1 MKRWRK
7 ILSGVVILV
16 VAGVVTGIVIIKS
29 LDFNEYRGLIAE
41 QVKSATGRNLTI
53 S

>member
-16 VAGVVTGIVIIKS
+16 VAGIVIIKS

>member
-16 VAGVVTGIVIIKS
+16 VAGVMTGIVFIKS
-29 LDFNEYRGLIAE
+29 LDIKEYRGLIAE
-41 QVKSATGRNLTI
+41 QVKSVTGRDLTI